1 VAKVVPT
8 ISESLNYIPVD
19 ILRHIAEHLGYV
31 GDMTSKAEL
40 LRELPKLITH
50 NQIDA
55 NIAKLSI
62 TARNRLWMEVM
73 ATMPFQPQLPLGDDL
88 DATTVDELMFTGL
101 LLPQPNGPGEG
112 RLVIPAEMRTILA
125 GQFRA
130 NIAERILKASTQ
142 RKNVHNRG
150 ETFYRNFLTLASL
163 CARKRL
169 RLTGQGRLF
178 KRVRTELTE
187 LLDIPQDEPDFYNP
201 EEELFWLEQVGSY
214 TGIISP
220 VGESMRTTR
229 AIFPWLNLSPRE
241 RALDLM
247 HIAMDH
253 GPLSLALPLAS
264 RLLMCLDEGW
274 RTPALVKEITAELP
288 GADNLKMAWRF
299 LFLCGAVEIGGKPVS
314 IHLTSFG
321 RSILD
326 PSAEYAPSYDND
338 LIVQADF
345 SVIAPKEMELT
356 ERWQLERIADLA
368 AQDSVYRYK
377 LTRDS
382 VQRALESGMEREQL
396 LDFLRRHSRQPLPQS
411 VEYTL
416 QNWMDRYGRLQF
428 MPAFLLISQS
438 EDLMDEVRHLPAV
451 AANLIK
457 EISPSVWAVR
467 RDGYEDM
474 LNALVKAGYMPK
486 IARPPQ
492 RLRVWDPNRLPEE

>member
-1 VAKVVPT
+1 
-8 ISESLNYIPVD
+8 
-19 ILRHIAEHLGYV
+19 
-31 GDMTSKAEL
+31 
-40 LRELPKLITH
+40 LRELPRLIT
-50 NQIDA
+50 QSQVDG
-55 NIAKLSI
+55 NIARLST
-62 TARNRLWMEVM
+62 TARNRLWLEVM
-73 ATMPFQPQLPLGDDL
+73 ATMPYLPELPISDESDP
-88 DATTVDELMFTGL
+88 ATLDELMLAGL

-112 RLVIPAEMRTILA
+112 RLVIPAELRLVLA
-125 GQFRA
+125 DQFRRQ
-130 NIAERILKASTQ
+130 IAERILKPSPQ
-142 RKNVHNRG
+142 RKNVRNRG

-187 LLDIPQDEPDFYNP
+187 LLDIPPDEAGYYNP

-220 VGESMRTTR
+220 VGETMRTTR
-229 AIFPWLNLSPRE
+229 AIFPWLKLSPKD

-264 RLLMCLDEGW
+264 RLIMCLEDGW
-274 RTPALVKEITAELP
+274 RTPISAKEIAAELP

-299 LFLCGAVEIGGKPVS
+299 LFLCGAIQIGGNPIS
-314 IHLTSFG
+314 IYLTRFG
-321 RSILD
+321 KSVMD
-326 PSAEYAPSYDND
+326 PTQDYSPTYEND
-338 LIVQADF
+338 LIIQADF
-345 SVIAPKEMELT
+345 SVIAPKEMELS

-368 AQDSVYRYK
+368 AQDTVYRYK

-382 VQRALESGMEREQL
+382 VQRALESGLEREQL
-396 LDFLRRHSRQPLPQS
+396 LDYLRRHSRQPLPQS

-428 MPAFLLISQS
+428 MPAFLIISQS

>member
-1 VAKVVPT
+1 MAKVTPT

-19 ILRHIAEHLGYV
+19 ILRRIAGHLGFV

-40 LRELPKLITH
+40 LRDLPRLITQSQF
-50 NQIDA
+50 NG
-55 NIAKLSI
+55 NIAGLSI
-62 TARNRLWMEVM
+62 KARNRLWLEVM
-73 ATMPFQPQLPLGDDL
+73 ATMPYLPELPIPDDPDPSTL
-88 DATTVDELMFTGL
+88 DELMLSGL

-112 RLVIPAEMRTILA
+112 RLVIPIELRPVLAE
-125 GQFRA
+125 QFRQQ
-130 NIAERILKASTQ
+130 IAERILKPSPQ
-142 RKNVHNRG
+142 RKTVRNRG

-187 LLDIPQDEPDFYNP
+187 LLDIPPGESDYYNP
-201 EEELFWLEQVGSY
+201 EEELFWLEQLGSY

-229 AIFPWLNLSPRE
+229 AIFPWLNLTPRD
-241 RALDLM
+241 RALDFM

-264 RLLMCLDEGW
+264 RLIMCLNDGW
-274 RTPALVKEITAELP
+274 RTPASVREIAAELP

-299 LFLCGAVEIGGKPVS
+299 LFLCGAIEIGGDPVS
-314 IHLTSFG
+314 IHLTPFG
-321 RSILD
+321 KSMLD
-326 PSAEYAPSYDND
+326 PAASYAPAYENA
-338 LIVQADF
+338 LIIQADF
-345 SVIAPKEMELT
+345 SVIAPKEMELG

-382 VQRALESGMEREQL
+382 VQRALESGMEKEQL
-396 LDFLRRHSRQPLPQS
+396 LEYLRGHSRQPLPQS

-428 MPAFLLISQS
+428 MPAFLLISQDD
-438 EDLMDEVRHLPAV
+438 DLMDEVLHLPAV
-451 AANLIK
+451 AANLIRQ
-457 EISPSVWAVR
+457 ISPNVWAVR

>member
-1 VAKVVPT
+1 VAKVTPT

-19 ILRHIAEHLGYV
+19 ILRRIAEHLGYV

-40 LRELPKLITH
+40 LRELPRLITQSQL
-50 NQIDA
+50 NG
-55 NIAKLSI
+55 NIVQLSV
-62 TARNRLWMEVM
+62 TARNRLWLEVM
-73 ATMPFQPQLPLGDDL
+73 ATMPFLPELPITDEPDR
-88 DATTVDELMFTGL
+88 ATLDELMFAGL

-112 RLVIPAEMRTILA
+112 HLVIPAELRTVLTE
-125 GQFRA
+125 QFRKQ
-130 NIAERILKASTQ
+130 IAERILKPSPQ
-142 RKNVHNRG
+142 RKNARNRG

-187 LLDIPQDEPDFYNP
+187 LLDIPLAESDYYSP
-201 EEELFWLEQVGSY
+201 EEELFWLEQMGSY

-229 AIFPWLNLSPRE
+229 AIFPWLNLTPRD

-264 RLLMCLDEGW
+264 RLIMCLDEGW
-274 RTPALVKEITAELP
+274 LTPILVKEIAAELP

-299 LFLCGAVEIGGKPVS
+299 LFLCGAITIGGDPVS
-314 IHLTSFG
+314 IHLTPFG
-321 RSILD
+321 KSILD
-326 PSAEYAPSYDND
+326 PAESYSPAYEND
-338 LIVQADF
+338 LIIQADF
-345 SVIAPKEMELT
+345 SVIAPKEMELG

-382 VQRALESGMEREQL
+382 VQRALESGMEKEQL
-396 LDFLRRHSRQPLPQS
+396 LEYLRVHSRQPLPQS

-428 MPAFLLISQS
+428 MPAFLLISQDD
-438 EDLMDEVRHLPAV
+438 DLMDEVQHLPAV
-451 AANLIK
+451 AANLIRQ
-457 EISPSVWAVR
+457 ISPNVWAVR